1 VRNIACPQ
9 DLRPPARMLL
19 AYIFADEIAHAL
31 QGVGR
36 HSKSG
41 IMKAEWTI
49 DDYRAMLAPRLEF
62 TADDV
67 ELIRA
72 GLDATAATAQP
83 FVDRTPAR

>member
-1 VRNIACPQ
+1 MSSVKNIACPQ

-19 AYIFADEIAHAL
+19 AYIFAHEIAHAL

-49 DDYRAMLAPRLEF
+49 DDYRAMLAPPPG
-62 TADDV
+62 
-67 ELIRA
+67 IY
-72 GLDATAATAQP
+72 G
-83 FVDRTPAR
+83 ARRPIDPRRPRRNSGYGSALR